1 MIFKNPIEVGKK
13 FPHSVIAIGNFDGV
27 HIAHQEIIKTAISI
41 GKEKCLKVGVV
52 TFDPHPSIFL
62 KKFENHRL
70 LMTLTSR
77 MNKITAL
84 GVDFINICK
93 FDDVFASLTAEDF
106 VRDILIKQMQITH
119 CVTGCNFKFG
129 YKGKGNPDL
138 LNDLKDVLNYQ
149 YTKVNHITYEGLYIS
164 TTNVK
169 SFLKNL
175 RLNKLK
181 NLLGHNYSFVGKV
194 MLGKQL
200 AATVLDTPTAN
211 VRISED
217 QELPVLGVYL
227 VRINYKSKQFYGIAN
242 LGQRPTFEDDSTKNN
257 IILEVHIYNFNQ
269 DLYNHLLN
277 VELLMFM
284 RPERKYKDIDQL
296 KYAIDKDKSLGRYIL
311 QNVVFA

>member
-1 MIFKNPIEVGKK
+1 
-13 FPHSVIAIGNFDGV
+13 
-27 HIAHQEIIKTAISI
+27 
-41 GKEKCLKVGVV
+41 
-52 TFDPHPSIFL
+52 
-62 KKFENHRL
+62 
-70 LMTLTSR
+70 
-77 MNKITAL
+77 
-84 GVDFINICK
+84 
-93 FDDVFASLTAEDF
+93 
-106 VRDILIKQMQITH
+106 
-119 CVTGCNFKFG
+119 
-129 YKGKGNPDL
+129 
-138 LNDLKDVLNYQ
+138 
-149 YTKVNHITYEGLYIS
+149 
-164 TTNVK
+164 
-169 SFLKNL
+169 
-175 RLNKLK
+175 
-181 NLLGHNYSFVGKV
+181 

-311 QNVVFA
+311 QNVPFA